1 MPPKLFLF
9 CLILFIKIANLN
21 GVDDEEG
28 KYKEMAHSEKFEPN
42 SKDCEGIRKY
52 WMKAKEEWKEKY
64 YNMEGAI
71 ANYTA
76 NYLSQFSVPFP
87 PFGVRNCFLYNISA
101 GIRDKETLKQMPPS
115 NIARTKIGNFG
126 GKIRSGTRG
135 QYGNGEAII
144 YEQIILGID

>member
-9 CLILFIKIANLN
+9 CLILLIKIANLD

-64 YNMEGAI
+64 NMEGAI

-76 NYLSQFSVPFP
+76 NYLSQFSVPIPIGF
-87 PFGVRNCFLYNISA
+87 RNCFLYNISA
-101 GIRDKETLKQMPPS
+101 GIRDKETLKLMPPP
-115 NIARTKIGNFG
+115 TLP
-126 GKIRSGTRG
+126 
-135 QYGNGEAII
+135 
-144 YEQIILGID
+144 EQKLGILVERFEVEHADNMGMVRQLYMNR